1 MIVVVIYYMELRF
14 LLYERLVLRLTT
26 ACGPCLLI
34 SQAWHNDYRYNILY
48 KVFVCGTFPNC
59 ECDCLSLSRALAQP
73 QLVKSAS
80 FPSGDQCV

>member
-1 MIVVVIYYMELRF
+1 MELRF

-48 KVFVCGTFPNC
+48 KVFVCCIEKLGPGTKSKG
-59 ECDCLSLSRALAQP
+59 EALEQ
-73 QLVKSAS
+73 SI
-80 FPSGDQCV
+80 